1 MYLEM
6 GGGWLSLERY
16 SVQGSGANDLPEE
29 TICLGGVGRGGR
41 ICFRGLEVGRNYD
54 VFTGIS
60 EST

>member
-1 MYLEM
+1 M

-41 ICFRGLEVGRNYD
+41 ICLRGLEVGRNYD